1 VRMGGLVED
10 LLVLARLD
18 EQRPMA
24 REPVDLLLLAAD
36 GRLDARALAP
46 ERAVSLGGPADGAPP
61 APAVV
66 VGDDAQLRQV
76 LANLL
81 ANALRHTPAG
91 TPVEIGV
98 GAVAGAAVL
107 RVVDHGPGVPAEE
120 AERVF
125 ERFYRADPSR
135 ARHQG
140 GGSGLGLA
148 IVAAIVAAHGG
159 SVRLMPTA
167 GGGATAEV
175 RLPLAPPSPPPSP
188 A

>member
-1 VRMGGLVED
+1 M
-10 LLVLARLD
+10 
-18 EQRPMA
+18 
-24 REPVDLLLLAAD
+24 
-36 GRLDARALAP
+36 
-46 ERAVSLGGPADGAPP
+46 
-61 APAVV
+61 
-66 VGDDAQLRQV
+66 

-91 TPVEIGV
+91 SPVEIG
-98 GAVAGAAVL
+98 AGEREGFAVL
-107 RVVDHGPGVPAEE
+107 RVVDHGPGVDPAD
-120 AERVF
+120 AKRVF

-159 SVRLMPTA
+159 AVRLVATP

-175 RLPLAPPSPPPSP
+175 ALPLVGHDGPEPDEVLEDEEAGEAGEATDLDQPDVATSEAGDGEERHAWPVRVRALARTRVRPGSRR
-188 A
+188 